1 MAPLPIRC
9 WSHGVLV
16 ALVSSCLASCAS
28 SSAEIYSPGRITNGS
43 QFVIV
48 VSTDPINVAPV
59 IAGELKESGFA
70 VAVRPRDRQREQSS
84 RPSQTPKS
92 RTGSAFFISESG
104 HLATNYHV
112 VQGADSVTLALA
124 SGETCSAR
132 VEKTDPNNDLAILKA
147 VNRCPATSWLRLGSY
162 ADVRVG
168 DEILVIGYPLTA
180 YLGTEARVTDGI
192 VSSNSGLRGDPT
204 RFQIS
209 APIQPGNSGGPI
221 VNQRF
226 EVVGIATE
234 KLSDAVA
241 VTETGSIPQNVNFG
255 VKADYASLLFEK
267 NDGTSASLS
276 SAIEA
281 TALVLV
287 GEADVSQLRAA
298 NPSGMNTEHIE
309 VRFTY
314 SYYFDVF
321 HYTLTALSIDLGDPR
336 SGDLIGQATH
346 AGDSVSGYQSI
357 VRNAIR
363 NLLEK
368 TSIP

>member
-1 MAPLPIRC
+1 
-9 WSHGVLV
+9 
-16 ALVSSCLASCAS
+16 
-28 SSAEIYSPGRITNGS
+28 
-43 QFVIV
+43 
-48 VSTDPINVAPV
+48 
-59 IAGELKESGFA
+59 
-70 VAVRPRDRQREQSS
+70 
-84 RPSQTPKS
+84 
-92 RTGSAFFISESG
+92 
-104 HLATNYHV
+104 
-112 VQGADSVTLALA
+112 
-124 SGETCSAR
+124 

-321 HYTLTALSIDLGDPR
+321 HYTLTALSIDLVDPR